1 MTLEQIQNDMIAA
14 MKAGNKEKKAVL
26 SEIIACAKN
35 IAIAKKCKDNITED
49 IIVEAILKTKKVC
62 EEQIA
67 TCPNDRTEALAAF
80 KQNLE
85 YINEYAP
92 KMMTKEEIKTALYNC
107 FTLTTGEVIIPTNKG
122 LIMKSIM
129 PIVKGKADGKLVN
142 EVVEE
147 LLKPYN

>member
-1 MTLEQIQNDMIAA
+1 MTLEQIQKDMIAA

-26 SEIIACAKN
+26 SEIIAYAKN
-35 IAIAKKCKDNITED
+35 IAIAKKCKNNITED
-49 IIVEAILKTKKVC
+49 IIAEAILKTKKVC

-122 LIMKSIM
+122 LIMKSLM